1 MFSKRVRII
10 QIVGLILVFVYL
22 GLFVSNLVF
31 GYMGS
36 LDTFIFSIILVAIGF
51 DLIYKGVLL
60 KSSSTLWFA
69 NSLILFAIL
78 IIILKLEKQNLLD
91 FVYLFALIP
100 VLPSI
105 LNLAVFKNT
114 IYIKIIILNLSIF
127 IPILIQFV
135 FSPKFWLMLIIWLFS
150 VTLGIIICRNLK
162 FGKEKV

>member
-78 IIILKLEKQNLLD
+78 IFS
-91 FVYLFALIP
+91 FVIF
-100 VLPSI
+100 SI
-105 LNLAVFKNT
+105 NT
-114 IYIKIIILNLSIF
+114 SLS
-127 IPILIQFV
+127 
-135 FSPKFWLMLIIWLFS
+135 
-150 VTLGIIICRNLK
+150 
-162 FGKEKV
+162 